1 MIQFDKEGTRFIEQS
16 RGRSSLSDLLPAHGR
31 ADASHLALDAGLAA
45 AAVARVAVQAAVAA
59 ALLPR
64 EPDGSE
70 LRLLAG
76 VDAGDAGGSQEG
88 PAPLR
93 GQRLEEEAVVHL
105 HPVHV
110 EVLVRYVLQSQQ
122 VGLGALHRAVPRQ
135 LWATVSRE
143 L

>member
-1 MIQFDKEGTRFIEQS
+1 MIQFDKEGTGFIEQS
-16 RGRSSLSDLLPAHGR
+16 QGRSSLSDLLPAHRR

-135 LWATVSRE
+135 LWATS
-143 L
+143 